1 MNRTTQNN
9 RYNHWMHTALAAV
22 VLCGLTLPAFAA
34 PQDAKTAPATPAAPT
49 AQQGRGQRRRGLA
62 LATVPIAVMDMIS
75 PLKADQ
81 KTKIQA
87 IQDKEKTD
95 NAAAADRAAKGAVS
109 SKATEDIKAV
119 LTPEQLSTVEK
130 AVPMLSMLNQ
140 SKAIPLAALPDVKLT
155 KDQMDK
161 ISALTDTEQTKLTGL
176 KGAERRAKMP
186 EVNADFKTQ
195 VEALLTADQKA
206 AIARFESAAP
216 RNKKKSV

>member
-1 MNRTTQNN
+1 MNRTTQT
-9 RYNHWMHTALAAV
+9 HSWMHTALSAV
-22 VLCGLTLPAFAA
+22 VLCGLALPTFAT
-34 PQDAKTAPATPAAPT
+34 PQDAKTTPAAP
-49 AQQGRGQRRRGLA
+49 AAARQGAGRARRA
-62 LATVPIAVMDMIS
+62 LSLSLVPISVMDMIS
-75 PLKADQ
+75 PLNADQ
-81 KTKIQA
+81 KTKIQT

-95 NAAAADRAAKGAVS
+95 YAAAADRVAKGEVS

-119 LTPEQLSTVEK
+119 LTPEQLSAVEK
-130 AVPMLSMLNQ
+130 AAPMLTMLNQ

-161 ISALTDTEQTKLTGL
+161 INALVSAEQAKLTGL

-206 AIARFESAAP
+206 ALAKYESTAP
-216 RNKKKSV
+216 RAKKKSA